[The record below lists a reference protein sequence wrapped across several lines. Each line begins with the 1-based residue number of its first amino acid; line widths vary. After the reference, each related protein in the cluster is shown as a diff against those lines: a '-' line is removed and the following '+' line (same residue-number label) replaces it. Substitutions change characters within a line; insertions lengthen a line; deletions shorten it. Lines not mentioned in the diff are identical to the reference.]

1 MVENAVLK
9 SCIPTI
15 VDSITSRWCWIA
27 AFLTPSNSVAVCAA
41 TCLRLILSNWP
52 SAVVLSSSKDIIQGL
67 SVLPFSHLHSRKA
80 SNATPARYAPSPATP
95 SPSVRPPTPPS
106 RISIPSLSSHPQSS
120 LLSFYPHS
128 GQASLAV
135 RRFSPSS
142 PLLELTQLFTAPLLP
157 FYSSPLQARN
167 RFQSPHSRGECSVT
181 VHVQTYVK
189 SFHSRG

>member
-52 SAVVLSSSKDIIQGL
+52 SSVVLASSKDIIQGL
-67 SVLPFSHLHSRKA
+67 SVFPISRLHSRKA

-95 SPSVRPPTPPS
+95 SPCARPPTPPS
-106 RISIPSLSSHPQSS
+106 RISILSPSFHLQSALVSSCTHA
-120 LLSFYPHS
+120 
-128 GQASLAV
+128 GQAVLAV
-135 RRFSPSS
+135 RRPSPFP
-142 PLLELTQLFTAPLLP
+142 PLLELAQLFTAPLLP
-157 FYSSPLQARN
+157 VDSSPLQARN
-167 RFQSPHSRGECSVT
+167 RLQ
-181 VHVQTYVK
+181 
-189 SFHSRG
+189 SFHSRE